1 MLRRC
6 RPTIRH
12 PGRPHCQTGNSWRA
26 GEHTSPGTEPAQMAI
41 THGQGRPWRSRV
53 SRGSRAPPDKTAL
66 PCQEWEARTMA
77 ESQNQDTMKTYVGDM
92 YSLESHIEEA
102 MDSQV
107 EKVRDH
113 PKAYAAVRR
122 FHGTIRT
129 QRDAMKAHLEE
140 LGGESGGALKSAV
153 AAAFGM
159 AAGLIDKV
167 RPEAVSKCLRDDY
180 TAFNLAA
187 MGYHMLYGTS
197 LMLGFPQ
204 TAMIAERHHRAYTD
218 MVQDINQI
226 ILDVVAWELRKD
238 GHQIFFYTN
247 AATTETMNQ

>member
-1 MLRRC
+1 
-6 RPTIRH
+6 
-12 PGRPHCQTGNSWRA
+12 
-26 GEHTSPGTEPAQMAI
+26 
-41 THGQGRPWRSRV
+41 
-53 SRGSRAPPDKTAL
+53 
-66 PCQEWEARTMA
+66 MA
-77 ESQNQDTMKTYVGDM
+77 ESQHKDTMKTYVGDM

-102 MDSQV
+102 MDSQL

-140 LGGESGGALKSAV
+140 YGGESGGALKSAV
-153 AAAFGM
+153 SAAFGM
-159 AAGLIDKV
+159 AAGLVDKV

-197 LMLGFPQ
+197 LMLSFPQ
-204 TAMIAERHHRAYTD
+204 TATIAERHHRAYTD

-226 ILDVVAWELRKD
+226 ILDAVATELRKD
-238 GHQIFFYTN
+238 GHKIDEQ
-247 AATTETMNQ
+247 AMDRATETMNQDWRSTAPAPSGSSTTKA

>member
-1 MLRRC
+1 
-6 RPTIRH
+6 
-12 PGRPHCQTGNSWRA
+12 
-26 GEHTSPGTEPAQMAI
+26 
-41 THGQGRPWRSRV
+41 
-53 SRGSRAPPDKTAL
+53 
-66 PCQEWEARTMA
+66 MA
-77 ESQNQDTMKTYVGDM
+77 ESQNKDTLKTYVGDM

-102 MDSQV
+102 MDAQL

-129 QRDAMKAHLEE
+129 QRDAMKAHLAE
-140 LGGESGGALKSAV
+140 LGGETGGAIKSAV
-153 AAAFGM
+153 SATFGLV
-159 AAGLIDKV
+159 AGVVDKV

-187 MGYHMLYGTS
+187 MGYHMLYGTA

-204 TAMIAERHHRAYTD
+204 TATIAERHHRAYTD

-238 GHQIFFYTN
+238 EHKIDEK
-247 AATTETMNQ
+247 AMDRATETMNQDWRATAPHPASMPGTTI

>member
-1 MLRRC
+1 
-6 RPTIRH
+6 
-12 PGRPHCQTGNSWRA
+12 
-26 GEHTSPGTEPAQMAI
+26 
-41 THGQGRPWRSRV
+41 
-53 SRGSRAPPDKTAL
+53 
-66 PCQEWEARTMA
+66 MA

-153 AAAFGM
+153 SAAFGM

-197 LMLGFPQ
+197 LMLGFQQ
-204 TAMIAERHHRAYTD
+204 TAAIAERHHRAYTD

-238 GHQIFFYTN
+238 GHKVDEK
-247 AATTETMNQ
+247 AMDRATETMNQDWKSTAPSTSGTAGTPTL